1 MSILLV
7 TVKKKQLLLFT
18 FYPAK
23 DYNLVTLK
31 ICLFLASF
39 SLYMIINAF
48 FFSDETM
55 HNLHSNNGDYKI
67 IAELPKIMYSSII
80 SVIINLILK
89 LLCLSQSNILELKN
103 EIIQLRIEKKSKT
116 IFNYLKIKFLIFF
129 VISYLLLFFCFY
141 YLSCFC
147 AVYINTQL
155 ILIKDTL
162 ISFFVSMLYPIGLN
176 LLPGIFRIPALKA
189 PKKDNKLLY
198 RISQFLT
205 LI

>member
-1 MSILLV
+1 
-7 TVKKKQLLLFT
+7 
-18 FYPAK
+18 
-23 DYNLVTLK
+23 
-31 ICLFLASF
+31 
-39 SLYMIINAF
+39 MIINAF

-55 HNLHSNNGDYKI
+55 HNLHSNNGNYKI

-80 SVIINLILK
+80 SIVINLILK
-89 LLCLSQSNILELKN
+89 LLCLSQSNILEIKS
-103 EIIQLRIEKKSKT
+103 EINQLRIEKKSKT

-176 LLPGIFRIPALKA
+176 LLPGIFRIPALRA